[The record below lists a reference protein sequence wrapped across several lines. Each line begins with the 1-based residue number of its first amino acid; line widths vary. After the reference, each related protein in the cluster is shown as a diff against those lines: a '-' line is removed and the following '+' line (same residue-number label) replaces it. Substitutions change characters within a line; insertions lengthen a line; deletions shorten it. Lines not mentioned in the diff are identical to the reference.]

1 MADTLIDSEVLGVW
15 ERIRAYLDLSSITSV
30 DKMNMQAQLKEVM
43 ERPAKNSS
51 DFPDNMDTLVEHNF
65 PSEFISKPQIRNEL
79 LEKRIKAI
87 KIRGVTRYQA
97 TAGTRDGKALGG
109 IFLKGKTMEEAIT
122 DLSEK
127 GSQKKARRI
136 TYKRRM
142 GY

>member
-1 MADTLIDSEVLGVW
+1 MADTLIESEILGIW
-15 ERIRAYLDLSSITSV
+15 GRIRAYLDLDSITSV
-30 DKMNMQAQLKEVM
+30 DKMNMKTQLRDTM
-43 ERPAKNSS
+43 ERPSKDSAS
-51 DFPDNMDTLVEHNF
+51 FPGNMDTLVNNGF
-65 PSEFISKPQIRNEL
+65 PSEFVENQQIRNEL